1 MGPLAVWTDAS
12 LKEKGAEADFYLDC
26 EFGVDTEDECNNT
39 FSVQLPDDVEIVSD
53 ALLFVDGTEFG
64 GIVQRR
70 VSDTTQGVMQWEGRT
85 WHGVLADRIVQPAAG
100 NDYFTLSGTDAQCIT
115 ALISHLGLS
124 TLFEVGD
131 TTSTALGTYQFPRY
145 CDGFT
150 GLCKMLASKSLKPT
164 FSVKRTGGTV
174 SVKIGSAAIRTLGE
188 VADGDV
194 ADMQMTA
201 QFTPYNH
208 VIGLGQGEL
217 HEREVVH
224 RYADASGNISQM
236 QSITGL
242 RERVLVYD
250 NPSAESADLIEG
262 AEERLKSYQ
271 GEGEVDVDL
280 MEGYEADI
288 CDYVKAYDR
297 RIDATVT
304 ALVSKK
310 VVQIQNGVTTV
321 SCECGGQL

>member
-1 MGPLAVWTDAS
+1 MGPLIVWTNAA
-12 LKEKGAEADFYLDC
+12 LKEQGADADFYLDA
-26 EFGVDTEDECNNT
+26 EFGVDTEDEGNNT
-39 FSVQLPDDVEIVSD
+39 FSVQLPDDVSIASD
-53 ALLFVDGTEFG
+53 SLLFVDGTEFG

-85 WHGVLADRIVQPAAG
+85 WHGVLADRVVQPAAG
-100 NDYFTLSGTDAQCIT
+100 NDYYTLSGTDAQCIT
-115 ALISHLGLS
+115 ALIAHLGLS

-131 TTSTALGTYQFPRY
+131 APGTAVSYQFPRY
-145 CDGFT
+145 CDGFI
-150 GLCKMLASKSLKPT
+150 GLCKMLASVSEKPT
-164 FSVKRTGGTV
+164 FSVKRTGGA
-174 SVKIGSAAIRTLGE
+174 VKVEIGAAAIRTLGE

-224 RYADASGNISQM
+224 RYADANGNISSS

-242 RERVLVYD
+242 RERVTVYE